1 MKNDQHLHEFLR
13 AYSVYVRN
21 DVETDIKMLD
31 TTWIEQLRAKS
42 LTRDR
47 VRVFNATFKNISAIS
62 WRSALLVEE
71 IGST

>member
-13 AYSVYVRN
+13 AYSVYVKN

-42 LTRDR
+42 LTR
-47 VRVFNATFKNISAIS
+47 
-62 WRSALLVEE
+62 
-71 IGST
+71 G